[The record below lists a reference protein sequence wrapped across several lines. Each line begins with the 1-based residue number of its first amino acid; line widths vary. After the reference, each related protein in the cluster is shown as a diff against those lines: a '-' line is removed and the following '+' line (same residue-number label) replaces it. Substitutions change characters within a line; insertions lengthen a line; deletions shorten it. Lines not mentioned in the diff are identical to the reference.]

1 MIVFSIQNSLLLL
14 KRSYKQLLFL
24 WLVFIVLIAA
34 CWLFIV
40 GAMNDLLNRR
50 AGDLLT
56 NLESQ
61 VVNDQ
66 SEAETALRSASLNLE
81 TMIRGGY
88 KEAEIR
94 GYIADFNEYA
104 LAGIK
109 SPTGVT
115 GVYGVFNVYDNVFIN
130 TSGQS
135 DKDPTRLEQ
144 LWYVAAV
151 AAKGKI
157 VSSLPY
163 YDVSDGERKITFS
176 RLIYDKKG
184 KQAAVIGLDMRL
196 SGLKNYIAGMRSSNN
211 DCYGLVVDS
220 SFNII
225 IGTVDETFGQ
235 PLSVLKSPDIYR
247 MMAELNKGVNLY
259 GYKTMDTREGNE
271 AIIVYSR
278 RIENGWHVGVVAPVK
293 AYYEDVYERGV
304 SIIFFGILLQLTL
317 CFVILR
323 IAAGQMKADE
333 RSDRKSNFLANMS
346 HEIRTPMNAIIGF
359 AELALREDI
368 PPSAYEH
375 IFTIKQAGA
384 NLLSII
390 NDILDFSKIESGKF
404 EIVPGDYLFSSLL
417 NDVVS
422 LIKMRATYAKLRFV
436 VNVDS
441 KIPNALYG
449 DEVRVRQVLLN
460 LLSNAVKYT
469 DKGFV
474 SLSINALYPK
484 KEDDDDEDEEE
495 TGTKTDSIIL
505 SIEVTDSGKGI
516 KSEDVD
522 KLFKDFVQVDKERN
536 KGVEG
541 TGLGLAIINSI
552 LKAMGGK
559 VSVSSE
565 YGKGST
571 FTVTLPQRFR
581 DAAAHASV
589 DDKEGKNVL
598 IYERRDL
605 YANSIVSTIKRLG
618 VNCAPV
624 DGEASL
630 DEKVASG
637 SYNFIFT
644 ASALYD
650 RTKNILQKHNSDAKV
665 VLLTEFGDV
674 IADKNVTILSM
685 PAYSVTV
692 ANVLNGLSDNS
703 HYGAKAES
711 FTRFIAPD
719 ARVLVVDDTNT
730 NLRVAEGLLSPY
742 KMRVDTCRS
751 GPDAIEAVQAERYDI
766 VFMDH
771 MMPGMDGL
779 EATKR
784 IRAILGRDD
793 YYRKLPIIALT
804 ANAVSGAREMFL
816 SEGLND
822 FISKPI
828 DISKLKAV
836 LEKWIPQDLRKSPTE
851 VITTGDSGDDDID
864 VRKIKIDGVDVEKGL
879 SISGGKG
886 THYIRTITMF
896 YEDGFEKIK
905 EIRNCMEIGDMQL
918 YATHVHGLKS
928 AAASIGA
935 ISVSEEAKALE
946 TAWKENNEI
955 YINEHNGKFLMN
967 LEALLHN
974 IGKLLDD
981 IEAMKKKTGGGHVDT
996 ELLKAELAKL
1006 RTAMENFDSE
1016 TIDGATNTL
1025 IEYEQAEHF
1034 GEQIKSILQ
1043 NVLIGEY
1050 DDALNQID
1058 RLLEKLGM
1066 EVKLRED

>member
-1 MIVFSIQNSLLLL
+1 MS
-14 KRSYKQLLFL
+14 
-24 WLVFIVLIAA
+24 
-34 CWLFIV
+34 
-40 GAMNDLLNRR
+40 DLLNRR
-50 AGDLLT
+50 ANDLLT
-56 NLESQ
+56 NLESHITH
-61 VVNDQ
+61 DLRE
-66 SEAETALRSASLNLE
+66 SEMALRSASFNLE
-81 TMIRGGY
+81 AMIRGGR
-88 KEAEIR
+88 KEADVC

-104 LAGIK
+104 LANIKRPVGIA
-109 SPTGVT
+109 

-130 TSGQS
+130 TSGQP
-135 DKDPTRLEQ
+135 DKDPTRLLQ
-144 LWYVAAV
+144 PWYGAAV
-151 AAKGKI
+151 AAKGKL
-157 VSSLPY
+157 VATLPY
-163 YDVSDGERKITFS
+163 RDVSDNERKITFS
-176 RLIYDKKG
+176 RLISDKKG
-184 KQAAVIGLDMRL
+184 KQIAVLGLDMCL
-196 SGLKNYIAGMRSSNN
+196 SGLKNHINSMRSSDN

-220 SFNII
+220 SLNII
-225 IGTVDETFGQ
+225 IGTVDETFGK
-235 PLSVLKSPDIYR
+235 PLSELKSPDIFR
-247 MMAELNKGVNLY
+247 IMAELNKGVNLVN
-259 GYKTMDTREGNE
+259 YKTMNTRDGNE
-271 AIIVYSR
+271 PITVYSR
-278 RIENGWHVGVVAPVK
+278 RIENGWHIGIVAPVK
-293 AYYEDVYERGV
+293 AYYKDIYDKSATVIVFGV
-304 SIIFFGILLQLTL
+304 LLQFTICL
-317 CFVILR
+317 VILR
-323 IAAGQMKADE
+323 IAAGKMKADE

-368 PPSAYEH
+368 PPAAYEH

-404 EIVPGDYLFSSLL
+404 EIVPGDYLFSSLI

-441 KIPNALYG
+441 NIPNALYG
-449 DEVRVRQVLLN
+449 DEVRVRQVMLN

-474 SLSINALYPK
+474 SLSIDMLYP
-484 KEDDDDEDEEE
+484 DDDADDDE
-495 TGTKTDSIIL
+495 TKSKTDSIIL
-505 SIEVTDSGKGI
+505 KIAVTDSGKGI
-516 KSEDVD
+516 KSEDVG
-522 KLFKDFVQVDKERN
+522 KLFKDFVQVDREKN

-541 TGLGLAIINSI
+541 TGLGLAIINSV

-559 VSVSSE
+559 VSVASE

-581 DAAAHASV
+581 GAGAHAV
-589 DDKEGKNVL
+589 VNDKNGKNVL
-598 IYERRDL
+598 LYERRDL
-605 YANSIVSTIKRLG
+605 YANSIVGTVRKLG

-624 DGEASL
+624 DGEAAL
-630 DEKVASG
+630 NEKVADG

-650 RTKNILQKHNSDAKV
+650 RTKNILQKHKSNAKV

-692 ANVLNGLSDNS
+692 ANVLNGHSGNS

-742 KMRVDTCRS
+742 KMRVDTCNS
-751 GPDAIEAVQAERYDI
+751 GPDAIEAVQIERYDL
-766 VFMDH
+766 VLMDH
-771 MMPGMDGL
+771 MMPGMDGI

-784 IRAILGRDD
+784 IRAIHGRDD
-793 YYRKLPIIALT
+793 YYRKLPVIALT

-828 DISKLKAV
+828 DISKLKTV
-836 LEKWIPQDLRKSPTE
+836 LDKWIPQELRKSPTE
-851 VITTGDSGDDDID
+851 MITTGENGNDDID
-864 VRKIKIDGVDVEKGL
+864 VRKIRIDGVDVEKGL
-879 SISGGKG
+879 TISGGKG

-935 ISVSEEAKALE
+935 EAVSEEAKALE
-946 TAWKENNEI
+946 AAWKENNEV
-955 YINEHNGKFLMN
+955 YINEHNAKFLMS

-974 IGKLLDD
+974 IGKLLDG
-981 IEAMKKKTGGGHVDT
+981 IEAMRKKTGGGHIDT
-996 ELLKAELAKL
+996 EKLKSELAKL
-1006 RTAMENFDSE
+1006 KTAMENFDSE
-1016 TIDGATNTL
+1016 TIDSATNTL

-1034 GEQIKSILQ
+1034 GESIKNILQ

-1050 DDALNQID
+1050 EDALNQID
-1058 RLLEKLGM
+1058 RLLEKLGVDV
-1066 EVKLRED
+1066 ELRQ

>member
-1 MIVFSIQNSLLLL
+1 MLSIKNSLHLL
-14 KRSYKQLLFL
+14 KRTYRQLFFL
-24 WLVFIVLIAA
+24 WFVFIVLIAA
-34 CWLFIV
+34 CWFLISS
-40 GAMNDLLNRR
+40 AMRDLLNRR
-50 AGDLLT
+50 ANDLLA

-61 VVNDQ
+61 VTNDLRE
-66 SEAETALRSASLNLE
+66 SEAALRGASLNLE
-81 TMIRGGY
+81 SMIRAGH
-88 KEAEIR
+88 KEAEVR
-94 GYIADFNEYA
+94 EYIAEFNGYV
-104 LAGIK
+104 LANITN
-109 SPTGVT
+109 PTGVT

-130 TSGQS
+130 TSGKP
-135 DKDPTRLEQ
+135 DKDPTRLLQ
-144 LWYVAAV
+144 QWYGAAV
-151 AAKGKI
+151 SAKGKVVI
-157 VSSLPY
+157 SPPY
-163 YDVSDGERKITFS
+163 HDVTDGERKVTFS
-176 RLIYDKKG
+176 RLISDKKG
-184 KQAAVIGLDMRL
+184 KHIAVIGLDMRL
-196 SGLKNYIAGMRSSNN
+196 SGLKNYIDKMRSSNN
-211 DCYGLVVDS
+211 DCYGMVVDS
-220 SFNII
+220 SLNII

-247 MMAELNKGVNLY
+247 MMAELNKGVNLS
-259 GYKTMDTREGNE
+259 GYETMNTRDGNE
-271 AIIVYSR
+271 PILVYSR
-278 RIENGWHVGVVAPVK
+278 RLENGWHIGVVAPVR
-293 AYYEDVYERGV
+293 AYYKDIYDEGV
-304 SIIFFGILLQLTL
+304 TIIILGVLLQFTL

-323 IAAGQMKADE
+323 IAAGKMKADE

-368 PPSAYEH
+368 PPAAYEH

-422 LIKMRATYAKLRFV
+422 VIKMRATYAKLRFV

-441 KIPNALYG
+441 NIPNALYG

-474 SLSINALYPK
+474 SLAIDMLYP
-484 KEDDDDEDEEE
+484 DDDDDDA
-495 TGTKTDSIIL
+495 GGGSKTDSVIL
-505 SIEVTDSGKGI
+505 KIEVTDSGKGI
-516 KSEDVD
+516 RDEDVN
-522 KLFKDFVQVDKERN
+522 KLFKDFVQVDKEKN

-541 TGLGLAIINSI
+541 TGLGLAIIKSI

-559 VSVSSE
+559 VTVASE

-581 DAAAHASV
+581 DSGAHAAV
-589 DDKEGKNVL
+589 EDKNGKNVL

-605 YANSIVSTIKRLG
+605 YANSIVRTIRKLG

-624 DGEASL
+624 DGETVL

-650 RTKNILQKHNSDAKV
+650 RTKNILQKHNSSAKV

-674 IADKNVTILSM
+674 IADKNVTVLSM

-692 ANVLNGLSDNS
+692 ANVLNGHSDSN

-719 ARVLVVDDTNT
+719 ARVLVVDDANT

-751 GPDAIEAVQAERYDI
+751 GPDAIEAVRAEHYDI

-779 EATKR
+779 EATRR
-784 IRAILGRDD
+784 IRSIRNTAMGRNAD

-804 ANAVSGAREMFL
+804 ANAVAGAREMFL
-816 SEGLND
+816 SEGFND

-828 DISKLKAV
+828 DVSKLKNV
-836 LEKWIPQDLRKSPTE
+836 IDKWMPQELRKSPAE
-851 VITTGDSGDDDID
+851 MIASGENGGDDDID
-864 VRKIKIDGVDVEKGL
+864 VRKIRIDGVDVEKGL
-879 SISGGKG
+879 AMSGGKG

-928 AAASIGA
+928 ASASIGA
-935 ISVSEEAKALE
+935 AAVSEEARALE
-946 TAWKENNEI
+946 AACKENNQI
-955 YINEHNGKFLMN
+955 YINEHNAKFLMN

-981 IEAMKKKTGGGHVDT
+981 IEAMKKKTGGGHADT
-996 ELLKAELAKL
+996 EVLKTELAKL
-1006 RTAMENFDSE
+1006 KTAMDSFDSE
-1016 TIDGATNTL
+1016 TIDGATNAL

-1034 GEQIKSILQ
+1034 GESIKTILQ

-1050 DDALNQID
+1050 DEAID
-1058 RLLEKLGM
+1058 LIDKLLEKLGV
-1066 EVKLRED
+1066 EVALRED

>member
-1 MIVFSIQNSLLLL
+1 MLSIKNSLHLL
-14 KRSYKQLLFL
+14 KRTYRQLFFL
-24 WLVFIVLIAA
+24 WFVFIVLIAA
-34 CWLFIV
+34 CWFLISS
-40 GAMNDLLNRR
+40 AMRDLLNRR
-50 AGDLLT
+50 ANDLLA

-61 VVNDQ
+61 VTNDLRE
-66 SEAETALRSASLNLE
+66 SEAALRGASFNLE
-81 TMIRGGY
+81 NMIREGR
-88 KEAEIR
+88 KEVDIR
-94 GYIADFNEYA
+94 EYIAEYNRYV
-104 LAGIK
+104 LANIMH
-109 SPTGVT
+109 PTGIT

-130 TSGQS
+130 TSGKP
-135 DKDPTRLEQ
+135 DKDPTRLLQ
-144 LWYVAAV
+144 PWYGAA
-151 AAKGKI
+151 ASAKGK
-157 VSSLPY
+157 VVVTLPY
-163 YDVSDGERKITFS
+163 YDVTDGERKVTFS
-176 RLIYDKKG
+176 RLISDKKG
-184 KQAAVIGLDMRL
+184 KHIAVIGLDMRL
-196 SGLKNYIAGMRSSNN
+196 SGLKKYIANMRSSNN
-211 DCYGLVVDS
+211 DCYGVVVDS
-220 SFNII
+220 SLNII

-247 MMAELNKGVNLY
+247 MMAELNKGVNLA
-259 GYKTMDTREGNE
+259 GYSTMNTRDGNE
-271 AIIVYSR
+271 PILVYSR
-278 RIENGWHVGVVAPVK
+278 RIENGWHIGVVAPVR
-293 AYYEDVYERGV
+293 AYYKDIYDEGV
-304 SIIFFGILLQLTL
+304 TIIVLGVLLQFTL
-317 CFVILR
+317 CLVLLR
-323 IAAGQMKADE
+323 VAAAKMKADE

-368 PPSAYEH
+368 PPAAYEH

-422 LIKMRATYAKLRFV
+422 IIKMRATYAKLRFV

-441 KIPNALYG
+441 NIPNALYG

-474 SLSINALYPK
+474 SLSIDMLYP
-484 KEDDDDEDEEE
+484 DDDDDVRSQ
-495 TGTKTDSIIL
+495 TDSVIL
-505 SIEVTDSGKGI
+505 KIEVTDSGKGI
-516 KSEDVD
+516 KSEDVN
-522 KLFKDFVQVDKERN
+522 KLFKDFVQVDKEKN

-541 TGLGLAIINSI
+541 TGLGLAIIKSI

-559 VSVSSE
+559 VTVASE

-581 DAAAHASV
+581 DAGAHAVV
-589 DDKEGKNVL
+589 DDKKGKNVL

-605 YANSIVSTIKRLG
+605 YANSIVRTVRKLG
-618 VNCAPV
+618 VNCTPV
-624 DGEASL
+624 DGESVL
-630 DEKVASG
+630 DEKVADG

-650 RTKNILQKHNSDAKV
+650 RTRNILQKRNSNAKV

-674 IADKNVTILSM
+674 IADKNVTVLSM

-692 ANVLNGLSDNS
+692 ANVLNGQSDNN

-719 ARVLVVDDTNT
+719 ARVLVVDDANT

-751 GPDAIEAVQAERYDI
+751 GPDAIEAVRAEHYDI

-779 EATKR
+779 EATRR
-784 IRAILGRDD
+784 IRSIRNTAMGRNAD

-804 ANAVSGAREMFL
+804 ANAVAGAREMFL

-828 DISKLKAV
+828 DVAKLKAV
-836 LEKWIPQDLRKSPTE
+836 LDKWIPQELRKSPTE
-851 VITTGDSGDDDID
+851 LITTGENGGDDDID

-879 SISGGKG
+879 AMSGGKG

-928 AAASIGA
+928 ASASIGA
-935 ISVSEEAKALE
+935 AAVSEEARALE
-946 TAWKENNEI
+946 AACKENNQI
-955 YINEHNGKFLMN
+955 YINEHNAKFLMN

-981 IEAMKKKTGGGHVDT
+981 IEAMKKKTGGGHIDT
-996 ELLKAELAKL
+996 EKLKIELAKL
-1006 RTAMENFDSE
+1006 KTAMENFDSE
-1016 TIDGATNTL
+1016 TIDSATNTL

-1034 GEQIKSILQ
+1034 GESIKTILQ

-1050 DDALNQID
+1050 DEALNQID
-1058 RLLEKLGM
+1058 LLLEKLG
-1066 EVKLRED
+1066 VDVALREED

>member
-1 MIVFSIQNSLLLL
+1 
-14 KRSYKQLLFL
+14 
-24 WLVFIVLIAA
+24 
-34 CWLFIV
+34 
-40 GAMNDLLNRR
+40 
-50 AGDLLT
+50 
-56 NLESQ
+56 
-61 VVNDQ
+61 
-66 SEAETALRSASLNLE
+66 
-81 TMIRGGY
+81 
-88 KEAEIR
+88 
-94 GYIADFNEYA
+94 
-104 LAGIK
+104 
-109 SPTGVT
+109 
-115 GVYGVFNVYDNVFIN
+115 
-130 TSGQS
+130 
-135 DKDPTRLEQ
+135 
-144 LWYVAAV
+144 
-151 AAKGKI
+151 
-157 VSSLPY
+157 
-163 YDVSDGERKITFS
+163 
-176 RLIYDKKG
+176 
-184 KQAAVIGLDMRL
+184 
-196 SGLKNYIAGMRSSNN
+196 
-211 DCYGLVVDS
+211 
-220 SFNII
+220 
-225 IGTVDETFGQ
+225 
-235 PLSVLKSPDIYR
+235 
-247 MMAELNKGVNLY
+247 
-259 GYKTMDTREGNE
+259 
-271 AIIVYSR
+271 
-278 RIENGWHVGVVAPVK
+278 
-293 AYYEDVYERGV
+293 
-304 SIIFFGILLQLTL
+304 
-317 CFVILR
+317 
-323 IAAGQMKADE
+323 
-333 RSDRKSNFLANMS
+333 
-346 HEIRTPMNAIIGF
+346 MNAIIGF

-368 PPSAYEH
+368 PPAAYEH
-375 IFTIKQAGA
+375 VFTIKQAGA

-417 NDVVS
+417 SDVVS

-441 KIPNALYG
+441 NIPNALYG

-474 SLSINALYPK
+474 SLTVTALYR
-484 KEDDDDEDEEE
+484 DDDDDDGGEAGSE
-495 TGTKTDSIIL
+495 TDSVIL
-505 SIEVTDSGKGI
+505 KIEVKDSGKGI

-522 KLFKDFVQVDKERN
+522 KLFKDFVQVDREKN

-559 VSVSSE
+559 VSVVSE
-565 YGKGST
+565 YGKGSA
-571 FTVTLPQRFR
+571 FTVTLPQRFKN
-581 DAAAHASV
+581 AGAHAV
-589 DDKEGKNVL
+589 VTDKDGKNVL
-598 IYERRDL
+598 VYERRDL
-605 YANSIVSTIKRLG
+605 YANSIVDTVKKLG
-618 VNCAPV
+618 VSCTPV
-624 DGEASL
+624 DGEADL

-637 SYNFIFT
+637 SYSFIFT

-650 RTKNILQKHNSDAKV
+650 RTRNILQKHKSDAKV

-703 HYGAKAES
+703 HYGAKADS
-711 FTRFIAPD
+711 FARFIAPD
-719 ARVLVVDDTNT
+719 ARVLVVDDANT

-742 KMRVDTCRS
+742 KMRVDICRS

-784 IRAILGRDD
+784 IRAIRDRGD

-804 ANAVSGAREMFL
+804 ANAVAGAREMFL

-828 DISKLKAV
+828 DIAKLRAV
-836 LEKWIPQDLRKSPTE
+836 LDKWIPQELRKSPTE
-851 VITTGDSGDDDID
+851 VITAGGESGDDDID

-879 SISGGKG
+879 AISGGKG

-896 YEDGFEKIK
+896 YEDGFDKIK
-905 EIRNCMEIGDMQL
+905 EIRNCVEIGDMQL

-935 ISVSEEAKALE
+935 AAVSEEARALE
-946 TAWKENNEI
+946 AAWKENNRI
-955 YINEHNGKFLMN
+955 YIDEHNAKFLMN

-981 IEAMKKKTGGGHVDT
+981 IEAMKKKSGGGRVDT
-996 ELLKAELAKL
+996 EMLKTELTELKA
-1006 RTAMENFDSE
+1006 AMESFDSE

-1050 DDALNQID
+1050 DEAINLID
-1058 RLLEKLGM
+1058 RLLEKLGV
-1066 EVKLRED
+1066 EVKLRES

>member
-1 MIVFSIQNSLLLL
+1 MMIVLSIKNSLLLL
-14 KRSYKQLLFL
+14 KRTYKQLLFL
-24 WLVFIVLIAA
+24 WLAFIVLIIA
-34 CWLFIV
+34 CWFFISS
-40 GAMNDLLNRR
+40 AMSDLLNRR
-50 AGDLLT
+50 ADDLLN
-56 NLESQ
+56 NLQSQ
-61 VVNDQ
+61 VNNEFL
-66 SEAETALRSASLNLE
+66 EAESALRGASLSLE
-81 TMIRGGY
+81 TMIRGGH
-88 KEAEIR
+88 KEADVR
-94 GYIADFNEYA
+94 GYIAEFNGYA
-104 LAGIK
+104 LANLRR
-109 SPTGVT
+109 PMGVT
-115 GVYGVFNVYDNVFIN
+115 GVYGVFNIYDNAFIDVK
-130 TSGQS
+130 GQS
-135 DKDPTRLEQ
+135 GRDPMRLEQ
-144 LWYVAAV
+144 AWYVSAV

-157 VSSLPY
+157 AATLPY
-163 YDVSDGERKITFS
+163 HDTYDNERKITLS
-176 RLIYDKKG
+176 RLISDKKG
-184 KQAAVIGLDMRL
+184 KPVAVIGLDLFL
-196 SGLKNYIAGMRSSNN
+196 SGLKNYVSAMRSSNN
-211 DCYGLVVDS
+211 GCYGIVVDS
-220 SFNII
+220 ALNVI
-225 IGTVDETFGQ
+225 IGPVDEIFGQ

-247 MMAELNKGVNLY
+247 IMAELNKGKDIY
-259 GYKTMDTREGNE
+259 GYKTLDTRDGNE
-271 AIIVYSR
+271 AVMAYSR
-278 RIENGWHVGVVAPVK
+278 RIENGWHIGVVTPVNT
-293 AYYEDVYERGV
+293 YYKDIYDEGATI
-304 SIIFFGILLQLTL
+304 IIFGVLIQLTL

-323 IAAGQMKADE
+323 IAAGKMKADE
-333 RSDRKSNFLANMS
+333 MSDRKSNFLANMS

-417 NDVVS
+417 NDVIS

-441 KIPNALYG
+441 NIPNALYG
-449 DEVRVRQVLLN
+449 DEIRVRQVLLN

-474 SLSINALYPK
+474 SLSITALNPEY
-484 KEDDDDEDEEE
+484 EDEEE
-495 TGTKTDSIIL
+495 AAAKTDSIVL
-505 SIEVTDSGKGI
+505 KIEVKDSGKGI

-522 KLFKDFVQVDKERN
+522 KLFKNFVQVDKEKN

-565 YGKGST
+565 YGKGSA

-581 DAAAHASV
+581 DAAAHAV
-589 DDKEGKNVL
+589 VEDKEGKNVL

-605 YANSIVSTIKRLG
+605 YANSIVDTVRKLG
-618 VNCAPV
+618 VNCIPV
-624 DGEASL
+624 DGEATL
-630 DEKVASG
+630 DAQVAGG

-650 RTKNILQKHNSDAKV
+650 RTKNILQKHKSNAKV
-665 VLLTEFGDV
+665 VLLTEFGDI
-674 IADKNVTILSM
+674 IADKNVAILSM

-692 ANVLNGLSDNS
+692 ANVLNGVSDNS

-730 NLRVAEGLLSPY
+730 NLRVAEGLLAPY

-751 GPDAIEAVQAERYDI
+751 GPEAIEAVQTERYDA

-784 IRAILGRDD
+784 IRAIHCDSD

-804 ANAVSGAREMFL
+804 ANAVTGAREMFL

-828 DISKLKAV
+828 DVSKLKSV
-836 LEKWIPQDLRKSPTE
+836 LDKWIPQELRKSPTE
-851 VITTGDSGDDDID
+851 VIATTGESDDDID
-864 VRKIKIDGVDVEKGL
+864 IRKIKIDGVDLEKGL

-886 THYIRTITMF
+886 THYIRTMTMF

-905 EIRNCMEIGDMQL
+905 EIRNCMETGDMQL

-935 ISVSEEAKALE
+935 AAVSEEARALE
-946 TAWKENNEI
+946 AAWKENNEI
-955 YINEHNGKFLMN
+955 YINEHNAKFLMN

-981 IEAMKKKTGGGHVDT
+981 IEAMKKKKGGGHVDT
-996 ELLKAELAKL
+996 DMLKTELAKL
-1006 RTAMENFDSE
+1006 KTAMENFDSE
-1016 TIDGATNTL
+1016 TIDSATNTL
-1025 IEYEQAEHF
+1025 IEYEQAEYF
-1034 GEQIKSILQ
+1034 GDKIKNILQ

-1058 RLLEKLGM
+1058 RLLEKLGV

>member
-1 MIVFSIQNSLLLL
+1 VLSIKNSLQLL
-14 KRSYKQLLFL
+14 KRTYRQLFFL
-24 WLVFIVLIAA
+24 WFVFIVLAAA
-34 CWLFIV
+34 CWLFIS
-40 GAMNDLLNRR
+40 GAMGDLLNRR
-50 AGDLLT
+50 VNDLLI
-56 NLESQ
+56 NLELQ
-61 VVNDQ
+61 VTNDLRE
-66 SEAETALRSASLNLE
+66 SEAALRGASLNLE
-81 TMIRGGY
+81 NMIRSGR
-88 KEAEIR
+88 KEAEVR
-94 GYIADFNEYA
+94 EYIAEFNEYA
-104 LAGIK
+104 LSNIMR
-109 SPTGVT
+109 PTGIT
-115 GVYGVFNVYDNVFIN
+115 GIYGVFNIYDNVFIN
-130 TSGQS
+130 TSGKP
-135 DKDPTRLEQ
+135 DKDPTRLLQ
-144 LWYVAAV
+144 QWYNAA
-151 AAKGKI
+151 ASAKGN
-157 VSSLPY
+157 VVVTPPY
-163 YDVSDGERKITFS
+163 QDANDGSRKVTFS
-176 RLIYDKKG
+176 RLISDKKG
-184 KQAAVIGLDMRL
+184 RHLAVIGLDMRL
-196 SGLKNYIAGMRSSNN
+196 NGLKSYIDNMRSSNN
-211 DCYGLVVDS
+211 DCYGMVVDS
-220 SFNII
+220 GLNII
-225 IGTVDETFGQ
+225 IGTVDETFGR
-235 PLSVLKSPDIYR
+235 PLSVLKSPDIY
-247 MMAELNKGVNLY
+247 MIMAELNKGVNLS
-259 GYKTMDTREGNE
+259 GYKTMNTRGGNE
-271 AIIVYSR
+271 PIMVYSR
-278 RIENGWHVGVVAPVK
+278 RLENGWHIGVVAPVR
-293 AYYEDVYERGV
+293 AYYKDIYDKGV
-304 SIIFFGILLQLTL
+304 TVIVFGVLLQFTL

-323 IAAGQMKADE
+323 IAAGKMKADE

-368 PPSAYEH
+368 PPAAYEH

-417 NDVVS
+417 NDIVS
-422 LIKMRATYAKLRFV
+422 IIKMRATYAKLRFV

-441 KIPNALYG
+441 NIPNALYG

-474 SLSINALYPK
+474 SLTIDMLYPDDE
-484 KEDDDDEDEEE
+484 EDDA
-495 TGTKTDSIIL
+495 GGKTDSVIL
-505 SIEVTDSGKGI
+505 KIEVKDSGKGI
-516 KSEDVD
+516 KSEDVN

-541 TGLGLAIINSI
+541 TGLGLAIIKSI

-559 VSVSSE
+559 VSVESE
-565 YGKGST
+565 YGKGSA

-581 DAAAHASV
+581 DAGAHAV
-589 DDKEGKNVL
+589 VEDKDGKNVL

-605 YANSIVSTIKRLG
+605 YANSIVSTVRKLG
-618 VNCAPV
+618 VNCTPV
-624 DGEASL
+624 DGESVL
-630 DEKVASG
+630 DEKVADG

-650 RTKNILQKHNSDAKV
+650 RTKNILQKRKSNAKV

-674 IADKNVTILSM
+674 IADKNVTVLSM

-692 ANVLNGLSDNS
+692 ANVLNGQSDNS

-719 ARVLVVDDTNT
+719 ARVLVVDDANT

-751 GPDAIEAVQAERYDI
+751 GPDAIEAVRAEHYDI

-779 EATKR
+779 EATRR
-784 IRAILGRDD
+784 IRSIRNTAMGRSAD

-804 ANAVSGAREMFL
+804 ANAVAGAREMFL

-828 DISKLKAV
+828 DVAKLKAV
-836 LEKWIPQDLRKSPTE
+836 LDKWIPQELRKSPTE
-851 VITTGDSGDDDID
+851 VIASGESGDDDID

-879 SISGGKG
+879 AMSGGKG

-928 AAASIGA
+928 ASASIGA
-935 ISVSEEAKALE
+935 AAVSEEAKALE
-946 TAWKENNEI
+946 AASKENNQI
-955 YINEHNGKFLMN
+955 YINEHNAKFLMD

-981 IEAMKKKTGGGHVDT
+981 IEAMKKKTGGSRVDT
-996 ELLKAELAKL
+996 ETLKIELAKL
-1006 RTAMENFDSE
+1006 KTAMENFDSE
-1016 TIDGATNTL
+1016 TIDSATNTL

-1034 GEQIKSILQ
+1034 GESIKTVLQ

-1050 DDALNQID
+1050 DEALDQID
-1058 RLLEKLGM
+1058 ELLEKLG
-1066 EVKLRED
+1066 VDVALRED

>member
-1 MIVFSIQNSLLLL
+1 MTVFSIQNSWLLL
-14 KRSYKQLLFL
+14 KRSYRQLLFL

-34 CWLFIV
+34 CWLFIA

-50 AGDLLT
+50 ASDLLN

-61 VVNDQ
+61 VMSDLRE
-66 SEAETALRSASLNLE
+66 SETALRGASLNIE
-81 TMIRGGY
+81 TLIRNGR
-88 KEAEIR
+88 KEADIR
-94 GYIADFNEYA
+94 GYIAEFNNYA
-104 LAGIK
+104 LTGIK
-109 SPTGVT
+109 RPTGVT

-130 TSGQS
+130 TLGRS
-135 DKDPTRLEQ
+135 DKDPTRHEQ
-144 LWYVAAV
+144 QWYAAAA
-151 AAKGKI
+151 AAKGK
-157 VSSLPY
+157 VVASMPY
-163 YDVSDGERKITFS
+163 HDVSDNERKITFS
-176 RLIYDKKG
+176 RMIYDKKD
-184 KQAAVIGLDMRL
+184 KPAAVIGLDMRL
-196 SGLKNYIAGMRSSNN
+196 SGLKNYIANMRPSNN

-220 SFNII
+220 GFNII

-247 MMAELNKGVNLY
+247 MMAELNKGVNLS
-259 GYKTMDTREGNE
+259 GYKTANTREGNE
-271 AIIVYSR
+271 AIKVYSR
-278 RIENGWHVGVVAPVK
+278 RIENGWHIGVVAPVN
-293 AYYEDVYERGV
+293 AYYKDIYDRGV
-304 SIIFFGILLQLTL
+304 SIIIFGVLLQLTL

-368 PPSAYEH
+368 PPAAYEH

-469 DKGFV
+469 EKGFV
-474 SLSINALYPK
+474 SLSITALYPA
-484 KEDDDDEDEEE
+484 EDRDDDDEAAA
-495 TGTKTDSIIL
+495 KTDAIIL
-505 SIEVTDSGKGI
+505 KIDVEDSGKGI
-516 KSEDVD
+516 KNEDVR
-522 KLFKDFVQVDKERN
+522 KLFKDFVQVDKEKN

-552 LKAMGGK
+552 LKAMGGE
-559 VSVSSE
+559 VTVTSE
-565 YGKGST
+565 YGKGSV
-571 FTVTLPQRFR
+571 FSVTLPQRFR
-581 DAAAHASV
+581 DPGAHAV
-589 DDKEGKNVL
+589 VEDKEGKNVL
-598 IYERRDL
+598 VYERRDL
-605 YANSIVSTIKRLG
+605 YAHSIVGTVKRLG
-618 VNCAPV
+618 VSCTQV
-624 DGEASL
+624 DGETEL

-650 RTKNILQKHNSDAKV
+650 RTKNILQKHNSNAKV

-692 ANVLNGLSDNS
+692 ANVLNGHSDNS
-703 HYGAKAES
+703 RYGAKADS
-711 FTRFIAPD
+711 YTRFIAPD

-742 KMRVDTCRS
+742 KMRVDICRS
-751 GPDAIEAVQAERYDI
+751 GPDAIEAVQAEKYDI

-779 EATKR
+779 EATRR
-784 IRAILGRDD
+784 IRAINGRDD

-836 LEKWIPQDLRKSPTE
+836 LDKWIPQELRKSPTE
-851 VITTGDSGDDDID
+851 VIAAGDSGDDDID
-864 VRKIKIDGVDVEKGL
+864 VRKIRIDGVDVEKGL
-879 SISGGKG
+879 AISGGKG

-935 ISVSEEAKALE
+935 AAVSEEAKALE
-946 TAWKENNEI
+946 AAYKDGNEAF
-955 YINEHNGKFLMN
+955 INEHNGKFLMN
-967 LEALLHN
+967 LEALLSN

-981 IEAMKKKTGGGHVDT
+981 IEAMKKKTGGGHIDT
-996 ELLKAELAKL
+996 EKLKAELAKL
-1006 RTAMENFDSE
+1006 KTAMENFDSE
-1016 TIDGATNTL
+1016 TIDSATNTL

-1034 GEQIKSILQ
+1034 GEQIKNILQ

-1058 RLLEKLGM
+1058 RLLEKLGV